1 MKRDISKLYL
11 ITTLTLFF
19 TGFCTSLVSAEE
31 EQDKKV
37 VDSSIDEVIVF
48 GIRESLESALAAKRA
63 RANLTEVINA
73 DDIGKLPDENIAEV
87 LENIPG
93 VQIDRSGGIG
103 SQVSVR
109 GSSQNR
115 VEINGRST
123 TPAKDERGGIS
134 FSDLPS
140 TLVRSLNV
148 VKVPTADMVEGSLGG
163 TVNVKTYRGLKLK
176 KPLKVVRAVSEY
188 AENAD
193 KWNEKYSATFGDKF
207 STSRG
212 DVAVSYTHL
221 TLPTILRV

>member
-1 MKRDISKLYL
+1 MQGYLLLPRLEKKMKRDISKLYL

-115 VEINGRST
+115 VEIN
-123 TPAKDERGGIS
+123 
-134 FSDLPS
+134 L
-140 TLVRSLNV
+140 SLI
-148 VKVPTADMVEGSLGG
+148 
-163 TVNVKTYRGLKLK
+163 
-176 KPLKVVRAVSEY
+176 
-188 AENAD
+188 
-193 KWNEKYSATFGDKF
+193 
-207 STSRG
+207 
-212 DVAVSYTHL
+212 H
-221 TLPTILRV
+221 I